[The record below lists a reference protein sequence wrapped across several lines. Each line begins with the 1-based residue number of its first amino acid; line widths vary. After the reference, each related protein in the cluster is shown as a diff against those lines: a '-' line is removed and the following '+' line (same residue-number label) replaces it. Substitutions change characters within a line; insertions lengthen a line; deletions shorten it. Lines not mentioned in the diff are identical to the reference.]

1 MRCLLALA
9 LAASLVSAPA
19 CAHWQPTRKQVGIT
33 IIGAA
38 VVTILIILAVSQC
51 RKGAASCDD
60 ASTQ

>member
-1 MRCLLALA
+1 MRRLAALLLATSLA
-9 LAASLVSAPA
+9 TTPA

-51 RKGAASCDD
+51 RKGAASCDETN
-60 ASTQ
+60 TQ